1 MAKLTRYQLFVL
13 FAAWL
18 GWGFDAFD
26 GILFNFISPLCVPS
40 LLGIPYDDPRA
51 RGEIVFWTGA
61 LSSVLLLGWAVG
73 GILFGKLTDRIG
85 RTRTMLLTMLVYA
98 LATAACAFA
107 PNMATLV
114 VLRFV
119 AALGIGGEW
128 AAGAALVAET
138 MPEEKRVL
146 GGALLYTS
154 APVGFFLATYVTDL
168 FTRQIS
174 SIASDPHLAW
184 RVVFLTG
191 VVPALVALVI
201 RIRLKE
207 PQHWKPVARPAVR
220 ELFTPEMRKYTWSGF
235 SIAFI
240 AMCAWWSVNAFIPMI
255 ARFLADDL
263 PTKAQGLELA
273 KLRASFVTIGASA
286 FNAGGIVGTL
296 LTVPIALRMGRR
308 TMFAI
313 YFAASALAILGAFSF
328 SLTPYARLYA
338 MFFVGLT
345 VFGVFGS
352 FTFYLPELFPMHLRG
367 TGAGFCYNAGRV
379 LTAVFPFVI
388 SMIGKSGANPL
399 HVIRWA
405 ALLPAIGLVLVFT
418 KVFVETRERK
428 LALGGT

>member
-1 MAKLTRYQLFVL
+1 MSKLTRYQFFVL

-40 LLGIPYDDPRA
+40 LLGIPFDDPRA
-51 RGEIVFWTGA
+51 KGEIVFWTGA

-73 GILFGKLTDRIG
+73 GISFGMLTDRIG

-168 FTRQIS
+168 FTRQIT

-184 RVVFLTG
+184 RAVFLTG
-191 VVPALVALVI
+191 VVPAIVALLI

-207 PQHWKPVARPAVR
+207 PEHWKPVARPSVK
-220 ELFTPEMRKYTWSGF
+220 ELFRPGLRKYTISGF
-235 SIAFI
+235 SIAFV
-240 AMCAWWSVNAFIPMI
+240 AMCTWWSCNAFIPMI

-263 PTKAQGLELA
+263 PNKPQGLALQQ
-273 KLRASFVTIGASA
+273 LRASFVTIGASA
-286 FNAGGIVGTL
+286 FNLGGIVGTL
-296 LTVPIALRMGRR
+296 LTVPIALRLGRR
-308 TMFAI
+308 SMFAI
-313 YFAASALAILGAFSF
+313 YFAASAIAIVTAFSF
-328 SLTPYARLYA
+328 GFAPHARLYL

-345 VFGVFGS
+345 VFGVFGA
-352 FTFYLPELFPMHLRG
+352 FTFYLPELFPMQLRG

-379 LTAVFPFVI
+379 LTAAFPFAI
-388 SMIGKSGANPL
+388 SMVGKSGANPL
-399 HVIRWA
+399 HVLRWA
-405 ALLPAIGLVLVFT
+405 AVLPVIGLLLVFSS
-418 KVFVETRERK
+418 VFVETKAKR
-428 LALGGT
+428 LAAD

>member
-1 MAKLTRYQLFVL
+1 MSKLTRYQFFVL

-26 GILFNFISPLCVPS
+26 GILFNFVSPLCVPS
-40 LLGIPYDDPRA
+40 LLGIPFDDPRA
-51 RGEIVFWTGA
+51 KGEIVFWTGA

-73 GILFGKLTDRIG
+73 GVLFGKLTDRIG

-114 VLRFV
+114 VLRFL

-168 FTRQIS
+168 FTRQIT

-184 RVVFLTG
+184 RAVFLTG
-191 VVPALVALVI
+191 VIPAIVAILI
-201 RIRLKE
+201 RLRLKE
-207 PQHWKPVARPAVR
+207 PEQWKPVAKPNIRDLFGP
-220 ELFTPEMRKYTWSGF
+220 ELRKLTLSGF

-240 AMCAWWSVNAFIPMI
+240 AMCAWWSCNAFIPMI

-263 PTKAQGLELA
+263 PNKPTGPALA
-273 KLRASFVTIGASA
+273 ELRASFVTIGTSA
-286 FNAGGIVGTL
+286 FNLGGIVGTL
-296 LTVPIALRMGRR
+296 LTVPIAMRLGRR
-308 TMFAI
+308 SMFAL
-313 YFAASALAILGAFSF
+313 YFAASAIAIVTAFSF
-328 SLTPYARLYA
+328 DFAPATRLYL

-379 LTAVFPFVI
+379 LTAVFPFAI
-388 SMIGKSGANPL
+388 SMIGKSGANPVHIL
-399 HVIRWA
+399 RWA
-405 ALLPAIGLVLVFT
+405 AILPVVGLLLVFSG
-418 KVFVETRERK
+418 VFVETKAKR
-428 LALGGT
+428 LAAN